1 MILSLWSDLQGFG
14 LTKQA
19 KQAACYIKP
28 MKGNDMSCDSP
39 DGNLHMRI
47 TWLLMQI
54 KIYPTPF
61 PFADG
66 WQQTHAQEASRVLL
80 HNDKIC

>member
-1 MILSLWSDLQGFG
+1 MLP
-14 LTKQA
+14 

-28 MKGNDMSCDSP
+28 MKGNDISCDSP
-39 DGNLHMRI
+39 DGNLHMKI